1 MSPILIAADLVAIVV
16 LVFGLFLR
24 RHQRRDLIVAFLVVN
39 VGVLALMA
47 TLSSTTLSVGVGL
60 GLFGVLSIIRLR
72 SEELRQHEVAYYFA
86 ALTLGLLGGSTGL
99 DLYWVIGL
107 MAAVVATLY
116 LGDHPAIAKRT
127 ERQQIQLDRAYTD
140 EVALRARVESLLG
153 GNVDAITVVKTD
165 LVNDTTLVD
174 VRFVRAAK
182 PAPVAAVAR

>member
-1 MSPILIAADLVAIVV
+1 MSPILIAADLVAIIV

-24 RHQRRDLIVAFLVVN
+24 RDQRRDLIVAFLVVN
-39 VGVLALMA
+39 IGVLALMA
-47 TLSSTTLSVGVGL
+47 TLSATTTSIGVGL

-99 DLYWVIGL
+99 AYPWVLGL

-116 LGDHPAIAKRT
+116 IGDHPAVAKRT
-127 ERQQIQLDRAYTD
+127 ERQQFQLDRAYTD
-140 EVALRARVESLLG
+140 DVALRARVESLVG

-165 LVNDTTLVD
+165 LVNDTTLVE
-174 VRFVRAAK
+174 VRFVRSAKLHAAE
-182 PAPVAAVAR
+182 AVTR

>member
-1 MSPILIAADLVAIVV
+1 MNLLSLGIDLVAIAV
-16 LVFGLFLR
+16 LAFGIYFLR
-24 RHQRRDLIVAFLVVN
+24 YRRREVMVAMIGLNVAVVA
-39 VGVLALMA
+39 VSAALASA
-47 TLSSTTLSVGVGL
+47 SVGLGLGL

-72 SEELRQHEVAYYFA
+72 SDELAQHEVAYYFA

-99 DLYWVIGL
+99 DLVWVLGL
-107 MAAVVATLY
+107 MTAVVATLY